1 MSTLPCAWARYPTP
15 TKSSL
20 RTKPVVTP
28 VTMLFTSARK
38 VPAKASAL
46 VLPSRGAKLSTL
58 SSFCISTCGCR
69 STVRA
74 PFLPLTVTVWP
85 ATETSTPLGRLMGFL
100 ATRDMIH
107 LSLRDVT
114 QDFATMAG
122 GTRGAVGHQPLRG
135 GDDGDAE
142 AALHLGQFVL
152 AFVFPQARRTSA
164 LDVRNDGLAFVI
176 FTVDA
181 QHLFTVVF
189 VLAVAADIA
198 FFEQQLGIGGRHIRR
213 RHGHG
218 RLLRALRGAD
228 AGQH

>member
-74 PFLPLTVTVWP
+74 TILPLTVTVWP
-85 ATETSTPLGRLMGFL
+85 ATETSTPRGRLMGFL

-114 QDFATMAG
+114 QDFATV
-122 GTRGAVGHQPLRG
+122 TRRARRAVGHHPLRG
-135 GDDGDAE
+135 GDDGDTE
-142 AALHLGQFVL
+142 TALHLRQL
-152 AFVFPQARRTSA
+152 VFALVYPQARRAPA
-164 LDVRNDGLAFVI
+164 LDVRDHGHDFVLFERQRQRALARHFTNDETADVALI
-176 FTVDA
+176 A
-181 QHLFTVVF
+181 QH
-189 VLAVAADIA
+189 
-198 FFEQQLGIGGRHIRR
+198 R
-213 RHGHG
+213 
-218 RLLRALRGAD
+218 
-228 AGQH
+228 